1 MINDRSRLA
10 GLIAG
15 TLASI
20 GLSTNPTPLHAQT
33 VSGTILG
40 VVQDQQGAVIAKA
53 DVSARNLETG
63 AVRKTVSDDNGAYRI
78 SSVPAGS
85 YEVSSSA
92 SGFKT
97 EVRSGVVVT
106 VGGDVSVNFGLTVG
120 AITEKV
126 EVTGEASQL
135 KAQFRVEMFNVLNNT
150 NLQAQTMTAFDGSGN
165 LIPTL
170 GTPTSPTGNAS
181 PSSCFCRKISISVPV
196 ALARSPGP

>member
-1 MINDRSRLA
+1 MGNGRPRLA
-10 GLIAG
+10 LLVACN
-15 TLASI
+15 LCLWMS
-20 GLSTNPTPLHAQT
+20 PRPLHAQT

-63 AVRKTVSDDNGAYRI
+63 AVRKTVSDDNGTYRI
-78 SSVPAGS
+78 SSIPAGS

-97 EVRSGVVVT
+97 EVRSGIVVT

-126 EVTGEASQL
+126 EVTGGAPQVDTSTS
-135 KAQFRVEMFNVLNNT
+135 A
-150 NLQAQTMTAFDGSGN
+150 
-165 LIPTL
+165 L
-170 GTPTSPTGNAS
+170 GG
-181 PSSCFCRKISISVPV
+181 
-196 ALARSPGP
+196 L

>member
-1 MINDRSRLA
+1 MINFFNRVIWREMVSMINDRSRLA

-85 YEVSSSA
+85 YEVNS
-92 SGFKT
+92 
-97 EVRSGVVVT
+97 
-106 VGGDVSVNFGLTVG
+106 
-120 AITEKV
+120 
-126 EVTGEASQL
+126 
-135 KAQFRVEMFNVLNNT
+135 
-150 NLQAQTMTAFDGSGN
+150 
-165 LIPTL
+165 
-170 GTPTSPTGNAS
+170 
-181 PSSCFCRKISISVPV
+181 
-196 ALARSPGP
+196 